1 MLPGLLGPP
10 VQEGVTLSEYLAVQ
24 VDHFAKTFRNQVS
37 DPVGDRAPVTPP
49 DHDHVDQVIE
59 VQQVND
65 VLDVRRKG
73 DRLGTAHM
81 SSFGQASQGKGPHI
95 VTVPAKPG
103 TTARHAQDPDHAPET
118 RTNTAMTLLID
129 PQLCLRRSSLQL
141 GQAIEPRQRRAS

>member
-10 VQEGVTLSEYLAVQ
+10 VQEGVTLAEYLAVQ

-37 DPVGDRAPVTPP
+37 DPVGDRSPVTPP

-73 DRLGTAHM
+73 DRLGTARM
-81 SSFGQASQGKGPHI
+81 TRSASPVGDR
-95 VTVPAKPG
+95 V
-103 TTARHAQDPDHAPET
+103 
-118 RTNTAMTLLID
+118 RT
-129 PQLCLRRSSLQL
+129 S
-141 GQAIEPRQRRAS
+141 